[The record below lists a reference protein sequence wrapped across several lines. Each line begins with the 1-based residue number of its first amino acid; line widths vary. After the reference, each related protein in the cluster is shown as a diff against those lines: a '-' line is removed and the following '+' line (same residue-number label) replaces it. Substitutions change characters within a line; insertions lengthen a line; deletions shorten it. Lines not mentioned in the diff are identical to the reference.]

1 VVVAGS
7 GCVDVDSGMVVGGG
21 SVVGV
26 DVGVCG
32 DSNICTGGGSVGVGG
47 VSVVVEVGCPGVGV
61 GGGAVVSHVSLPAT
75 ASLVAVSV
83 LAVVGGMGRCK

>member
-1 VVVAGS
+1 
-7 GCVDVDSGMVVGGG
+7 
-21 SVVGV
+21 
-26 DVGVCG
+26 
-32 DSNICTGGGSVGVGG
+32 VGVGG